1 MAFKLSGWSA
11 FTKNDGMVTKRRK
24 KHARSIRE
32 GVGNI
37 TDEGKTETHRMGSD
51 IIDNP
56 TGKYHVWPTIT
67 FDDKG
72 KKKKQSP
79 QEAHKAGEM
88 YEFKSKKKA
97 DKFAY
102 GSWKKGKDRKEAM
115 KAYRE
120 MKRQRRKNK

>member
-1 MAFKLSGWSA
+1 MAFKMKGFSA

-24 KHARSIRE
+24 RHARSIRK

-37 TDEGKTETHRMGSD
+37 TEENKTETHKMGSD

-67 FDDKG
+67 FDSKG
-72 KKKKQSP
+72 EKREQSP
-79 QEAHKAGEM
+79 QEAYKAGEM
-88 YEFKSKKKA
+88 YEFKSKRKA
-97 DKFAY
+97 EKFAH
-102 GSWKKGKDRKEAM
+102 GSWKKGKDRREAM